1 MNAFNR
7 YVFAFLLV
15 VSNPILLVSWQGL
28 LATVHYVG
36 WGGMAPKTQQSVGY
50 SRCLG
55 ARAEE

>member
-36 WGGMAPKTQQSVGY
+36 WGGMAPKTQSVGY